1 MRSRTKT
8 SYTSLVSPRTRLDTR
23 ETNATYRPSA
33 EIADSKEPSLAG
45 WPLVLTEMRPVV
57 RRARSRMNTPPPW
70 APATRLDA
78 AESNV
83 TKRPSAEIDGSEASS
98 LIDPPLVGT
107 DTLRVVCDTRSR
119 TNTSYAL
126 GSPGT
131 RFDASE
137 SKATNRPL
145 AEIDGSEE
153 LPLPVRP
160 LVLTD
165 TSSCAPPD
173 PVRTPQRGV
182 VWCYGRD
189 SARPRR
195 TQRTGRPRR
204 WTCRPSRLW
213 PAHRS
218 RRPTPGP
225 TEPGAALT
233 PPDAGATDTAA
244 PDPIAAETADTP
256 NQRRPRTDPESPT
269 MTAAPDEQARHA
281 TTVVGSIDGPAAS
294 RQVRKTGRQ
303 SAR

>member
-1 MRSRTKT
+1 
-8 SYTSLVSPRTRLDTR
+8 LDAR

-33 EIADSKEPSLAG
+33 EIAGSKEPSLAG

-119 TNTSYAL
+119 TNTRYRLIVRPGTRLDAEKVKATNLPSAEMDGSKESPLSGLPLWVTDARLVVCATRSRTNTSCAL
-126 GSPGT
+126 GSPRT

-165 TSSCAPPD
+165 TSRVVCATRS
-173 PVRTPQRGV
+173 RTNTSTRCGLV
-182 VWCYGRD
+182 L
-189 SARPRR
+189 
-195 TQRTGRPRR
+195 
-204 WTCRPSRLW
+204 WTRFCASEANTTYRPSAEMDL
-213 PAHRS
+213 
-218 RRPTPGP
+218 P
-225 TEPGAALT
+225 TEPT
-233 PPDAGATDTAA
+233 
-244 PDPIAAETADTP
+244 
-256 NQRRPRTDPESPT
+256 RR
-269 MTAAPDEQARHA
+269 A
-281 TTVVGSIDGPAAS
+281 V
-294 RQVRKTGRQ
+294 K
-303 SAR
+303 

>member
-45 WPLVLTEMRPVV
+45 WPLVLTEMRLVV
-57 RRARSRMNTPPPW
+57 RRARSRMSTPPPW

-137 SKATNRPL
+137 SKATNRPS

-189 SARPRR
+189 SARPSEHNVPAVRGDGPADRVASGLR
-195 TQRTGRPRR
+195 TVRADRHPDLRNLARHSPRPMQ
-204 WTCRPSRLW
+204 
-213 PAHRS
+213 A
-218 RRPTPGP
+218 RPTQPLRTRSLP
-225 TEPGAALT
+225 KRLT
-233 PPDAGATDTAA
+233 PPTSGGHAR
-244 PDPIAAETADTP
+244 TP
-256 NQRRPRTDPESPT
+256 NHQP
-269 MTAAPDEQARHA
+269 
-281 TTVVGSIDGPAAS
+281 
-294 RQVRKTGRQ
+294 
-303 SAR
+303 